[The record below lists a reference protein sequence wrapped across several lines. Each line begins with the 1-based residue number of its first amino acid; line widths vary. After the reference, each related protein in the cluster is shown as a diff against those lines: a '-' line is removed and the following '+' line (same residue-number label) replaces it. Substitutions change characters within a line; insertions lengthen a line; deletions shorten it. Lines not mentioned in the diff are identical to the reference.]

1 MDKDNKVKQKAKKR
15 KYEKPKCES
24 EESFG
29 SLILGCSFADCGEN
43 SAFK

>member
-1 MDKDNKVKQKAKKR
+1 MAAEKKKVKAKKR

-29 SLILGCSFADCGEN
+29 TLILGCSFTDCGEN

>member
-1 MDKDNKVKQKAKKR
+1 MADKKKEDTKKK

-29 SLILGCSFADCGEN
+29 SLILGCSFTDCGEN